1 MLQLTV
7 ITVGNLKESYWR
19 DAVSEYE
26 KRLSAFCKPNL
37 IQLKEAKLSD
47 DPSPGEISAALTD
60 EGKRILATIPPRAY
74 RIALCVEGK
83 QFSSEELAQK
93 IEAACNESS
102 SLCLIIGS
110 SYGLSPEVKATCDL
124 RLSVSKLTFPHQMMR
139 VLLLEV
145 LYRSFSILRGSKY
158 HK

>member
-19 DAVSEYE
+19 EALAEYE
-26 KRLSAFCKPNL
+26 KRLCAFCKPNI
-37 IQLKEAKLSD
+37 IQLKEAKLSEN
-47 DPSPGEISAALTD
+47 PSASEIAAALSD
-60 EGKRILATIPPRAY
+60 EGKRILAAIPPRAY

-83 QFSSEELAQK
+83 QFSSEELADK
-93 IEAACNESS
+93 LDAAVTSNGSI
-102 SLCLIIGS
+102 CLIIGS
-110 SYGLSPEVKATCDL
+110 SFGLSAEVKSACDL

-145 LYRSFSILRGSKY
+145 LYRSFSILKGTKY

>member
-1 MLQLTV
+1 MIQVTV

-19 DAVSEYE
+19 DAVAEYE
-26 KRLSAFCKPNL
+26 KRLCAFCKPNV
-37 IQLKEAKLSD
+37 IQLKEAKLPEN
-47 DPSPGEISAALTD
+47 PSEGEIRAALAD
-60 EGKRILATIPPRAY
+60 EGQRILAAMPPRSF

-83 QFSSEELAQK
+83 QFSSEELAAK
-93 IEAACNESS
+93 LEGVLSENGN
-102 SLCLIIGS
+102 LCLVIGS
-110 SYGLSPEVKATCDL
+110 SHGLSDEVKAACQL

-145 LYRSFSILRGSKY
+145 LYRAFSIIKGTKY